1 MSLKGVWRPRPLSTL
16 VIELLQKKGGATTD
30 KELLAMLQSLIGDGV
45 GFTELNRILM
55 NLEIAGLIYV
65 SGPIRGKRRIELKK
79 KS

>member
-1 MSLKGVWRPRPLSTL
+1 MSLKGIWRPRPLSTL
-16 VIELLQKKGGATTD
+16 VIELLQKKGGTTTD